1 MIVQLFLFLGEIY
14 FSFFFFF
21 FFMSLYMGL
30 FCSLSDGSYLAIL
43 LSLLVLIVVTGG
55 VFRVSYKSCRNRIVT
70 V

>member
-1 MIVQLFLFLGEIY
+1 MH
-14 FSFFFFF
+14 
-21 FFMSLYMGL
+21 LYMGL